1 MDYESFKA
9 WFEQL
14 GRAWE
19 MRDPEAAAALFTED
33 ASYQEDPFEEPMHG
47 RPAILE
53 YWSDVPESQEQ
64 ISFHSEILGVTSD
77 KGFAHW
83 WVSFVRI
90 PSGNRVK
97 LDGICV
103 ISLNA
108 ENRCYALREWWHRQ
122 EQEVSN

>member
-14 GRAWE
+14 GYAWE
-19 MRDPEAAAALFTED
+19 NRDPEAAAALFTVD
-33 ASYQEDPFEEPMHG
+33 ASYHEDPFEEPLHG
-47 RPAILE
+47 RPAILQ
-53 YWSDVPESQEQ
+53 YWSDVPRSQEQ
-64 ISFHSEILGVTSD
+64 ISFHSEILGVTAD

-90 PSGNRVK
+90 PSGNHVK

-108 ENRCYALREWWHRQ
+108 ENRCYALREWWHTQ
-122 EQEVSN
+122 EQAAG

>member
-1 MDYESFKA
+1 MDYKSFKS

-19 MRDPEAAAALFTED
+19 TRDPEAAAALFTED
-33 ASYQEDPFEEPMHG
+33 ASYQEDPFEEPLHG
-47 RPAILE
+47 RPAILQ

-77 KGFAHW
+77 KVFAHW

-90 PSGNRVK
+90 PSKNRVK

-108 ENRCYALREWWHRQ
+108 ENRCYDRVEGEAE
-122 EQEVSN
+122 